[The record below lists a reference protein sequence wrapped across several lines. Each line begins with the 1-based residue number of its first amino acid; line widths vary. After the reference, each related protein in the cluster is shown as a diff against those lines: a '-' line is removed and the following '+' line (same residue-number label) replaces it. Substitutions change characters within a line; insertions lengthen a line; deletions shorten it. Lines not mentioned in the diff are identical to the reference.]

1 MASLSPQK
9 LEEKL
14 LCSICLEV
22 FRSAVTLPCGHNFC
36 HQCISDHWDKQEASG
51 AEKGYSCPDCR
62 KRFARRPELQKNVAL
77 CGVVELA
84 GAGGRGAAGAEG
96 RMVAA
101 AVVPGGQC
109 TRHGRPLEL
118 YCEDEQR
125 CVCCVCTLQQCQRHR
140 RLLLEEAHAHKQA
153 LLRDALERARREAE
167 RTEQAMQELEEQT
180 QSIKDSSETL
190 KSVVENKFG
199 RLEKALQDC
208 QQQTVG
214 RIEHELVAALGQVEE
229 NWNHLKDYLDALNHH
244 QEKAQDLLACAD
256 KRIFLEEF
264 RLLPSPESPGAMPP
278 VEFNVAVVEPVAEI
292 LTDISKLLLENLPS
306 YVAPKAAGAVAPGPV
321 QPEVPVVEKA
331 AAALPQCQL
340 RAELLKDHR
349 NLSFDADTANRYLR
363 LSSTRQKAKHVRS
376 AESPCQ
382 GNGARFELWQVLCAQ
397 SYGRGHH
404 YWEVRTSSHSV
415 IVGVTYGGISR
426 KQQPGHKFNIGL
438 DGGSWGLQVR
448 EDCYLAWHKGRS
460 EKIRERLYKNLG
472 VSLDYDNGLL
482 SFYGLGDRV
491 QLIHKF
497 HHIFTEPLFPV
508 FWLCE
513 GRTITLC
520 QRD

>member
-1 MASLSPQK
+1 LSPQK

-62 KRFARRPELQKNVAL
+62 KCFARRPELQKNVAL

-109 TRHGRPLEL
+109 ARHGRPLEL

-125 CVCCVCTLQQCQRHR
+125 CVCCVCTLRQCQRHR

-153 LLRDALERARREAE
+153 LLRDALDRARREAE

-214 RIEHELVAALGQVEE
+214 RIEHELAAALGQVEE

-256 KRIFLEEF
+256 KRIFLEVWPWPRCP
-264 RLLPSPESPGAMPP
+264 RLSLSPLLVPGHSQLCSLLQRSPASP
-278 VEFNVAVVEPVAEI
+278 
-292 LTDISKLLLENLPS
+292 L
-306 YVAPKAAGAVAPGPV
+306 
-321 QPEVPVVEKA
+321 
-331 AAALPQCQL
+331 
-340 RAELLKDHR
+340 ELLSLPRSCRVSVRPSSGVPPAPLSREPWGNAPHHR

-363 LSSTRQKAKHVRS
+363 LSSTRQKAKHARS

-520 QRD
+520 QR